1 MSVSI
6 EDILLMKAQQ
16 DAQANEN
23 EAGLTTALGAL
34 VGGAGGVKASLI
46 ENRGAQKRINKAD
59 SLAAAQG
66 FSRSGAGKL
75 KDTLRPGTRMATT
88 ALLTTLLGGALGRGA
103 QQAFLNDSP
112 AAEYLAKMQT
122 GELNAQERYELENIL
137 GDTYKSI
144 IGA

>member
-23 EAGLTTALGAL
+23 EAGFATTLGAL
-34 VGGAGGVKASLI
+34 LGGVTGGKAALATNASD
-46 ENRGAQKRINKAD
+46 QKRVKKAD
-59 SLAAAQG
+59 ALAAKQG
-66 FSRSGAGKL
+66 FSRSTAGRAR
-75 KDTLRPGTRMATT
+75 DAVRPGTRMATT
-88 ALLTTLLGGALGRGA
+88 ALLGTLLGGALGRGA

-122 GELNAQERYELENIL
+122 GELNAQEKYELENIL

>member
-16 DAQANEN
+16 DARANEN
-23 EAGLTTALGAL
+23 EAGLATTLGAVL
-34 VGGAGGVKASLI
+34 GGVTGVKA
-46 ENRGAQKRINKAD
+46 AQATNASDQQRIKKAD
-59 SLAAAQG
+59 DLAAKQG
-66 FSRSGAGKL
+66 FSRSRAGRVR
-75 KDTLRPGTRMATT
+75 DAVRPGTRMATT
-88 ALLTTLLGGALGRGA
+88 ALLGTLLGGALGRGA

-122 GELNAQERYELENIL
+122 GELNAQETLELRNIL
-137 GDTYKSI
+137 GDTYNSI